1 MNKSATKMGKRG
13 FEETL
18 DSADKT
24 HFASVGGA
32 ESVAVAASADAS
44 GSGPDAPGGP
54 DDAGLAAVVEAWPIL
69 SAAARR
75 LMLGIVTAEQSR
87 RAAGGLGEPPSETA
101 EHREVLP

>member
-1 MNKSATKMGKRG
+1 VNKSATKMGKRG
-13 FEETL
+13 FEETP

-44 GSGPDAPGGP
+44 GSGTDAPGGP

-75 LMLGIVTAEQSR
+75 VVLGIVDDARR
-87 RAAGGLGEPPSETA
+87 RAEPSDQGSER
-101 EHREVLP
+101 REVRP